1 MSNMRKEE
9 VIDLFFRQLF
19 LNKKSHPSGQSCT
32 YVQLNK
38 DIGIKCYVSDGGN
51 RNRAF
56 AKQKELSKQ
65 GLAPK
70 AYFKFHFYD
79 ADLVCRERRKIS
91 CYVTQHGK
99 LCKKNEFKQH
109 LGELSFHLSAL
120 GYKDLG
126 DVRQKNCRMI
136 DDRLVLI
143 DCDRHTI

>member
-9 VIDLFFRQLF
+9 VIDLFLRQLF

-38 DIGIKCYVSDGGN
+38 DIGIKCYRNDGGN

-56 AKQKELSKQ
+56 AKQKELSKL

-79 ADLVCRERRKIS
+79 VNLEDGKRQKIS
-91 CYVTQHGK
+91 CYATQHGK
-99 LCKKNEFKQH
+99 MCKKNEFKQH
-109 LGELSFHLSAL
+109 LNELSTELFAL
-120 GYKDLG
+120 GYEDLG

-136 DDRLVLI
+136 DGKLVLI
-143 DCDRHTI
+143 DCDKHTI